1 MLLEV
6 VEVEDT
12 FDEVGV
18 HDLGQSLQHPLLNVE
33 GCQVFDLLTMIQK
46 SVQKSEEELS
56 VSSDLEIVLLEKM
69 DEEDER
75 GSSD

>member
-75 GSSD
+75 GSPD